1 MFLSVRDGTS
11 SPRPPPKPT
20 HGVCPESLKDKG
32 VILNV
37 GNPSETLL
45 KV

>member
-1 MFLSVRDGTS
+1 MYLTARDS
-11 SPRPPPKPT
+11 NSPL
-20 HGVCPESLKDKG
+20 HHHSHQGFCSESLKDKG

-37 GNPSETLL
+37 GNPSEALF